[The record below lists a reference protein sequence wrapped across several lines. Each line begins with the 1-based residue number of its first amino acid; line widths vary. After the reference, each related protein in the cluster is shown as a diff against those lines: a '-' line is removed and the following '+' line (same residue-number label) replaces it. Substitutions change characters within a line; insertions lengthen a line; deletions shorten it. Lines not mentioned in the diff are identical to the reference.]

1 MYNPY
6 SNTYTPYASCQMLN
20 PLQPGLSYPS
30 SPPPPPMQSIFTNY
44 DYGYH
49 LQPMSSNRQMPAGQ
63 PNSTSS
69 SNKKRKT
76 EDEVLSSSPLSSTSC
91 SSSASFPEMN
101 DKEPSVKR
109 SKKVTPKKARRQSSA
124 NTVSEDSE
132 SEAESRQRSLERNRL
147 AASKCRQRKKE
158 WIDELAHKAEKMT
171 RENEYLRQMLE
182 QLKEETLYLK
192 SQLIM
197 HKNNDVITCPN
208 KPFGNLFY

>member
-6 SNTYTPYASCQMLN
+6 SNSYTSYASCQMMA
-20 PLQPGLSYPS
+20 PLVPGSSYPS
-30 SPPPPPMQSIFTNY
+30 SPPQPPMHSVFTNY
-44 DYGYH
+44 DYGHY
-49 LQPMSSNRQMPAGQ
+49 QQAMSNRQQMPAGQ
-63 PNSTSS
+63 PDSNSGSS
-69 SNKKRKT
+69 KRKLGN
-76 EDEVLSSSPLSSTSC
+76 ESLSSSPLSSTSC
-91 SSSASFPEMN
+91 SSSASFPEEN

-109 SKKVTPKKARRQSSA
+109 SKKVTPNRARRQSST

-171 RENEYLRQMLE
+171 RENEYLKQMLV

-197 HKNNDVITCPN
+197 HK
-208 KPFGNLFY
+208 K